1 MRQFK
6 VTCIVGQ
13 QDVEPITG
21 LLAQLGG
28 SFHVEELDSHKSNK
42 KSKWYSEAG
51 KALLNG
57 MKAGQ
62 EYFYKDASLAAV
74 LKDHDYAATSIS
86 AILSH
91 LCEDGK
97 VKRTKRG
104 HYVRV

>member
-13 QDVEPITG
+13 QDAEPITG

-28 SFHVEELDSHKSNK
+28 SFHVEELDNKNVKK
-42 KSKWYSEAG
+42 KSKWYGEAG
-51 KALLNG
+51 KALLGG
-57 MKAGQ
+57 MKTGQ
-62 EYFYKDASLAAV
+62 EYFYKDANLAAV
-74 LKDHDYAATSIS
+74 LKDYDYAATSIS

-104 HYVRV
+104 HYVKV